1 MVTVELND
9 LHRFCQKVLVTR
21 GLSAEQAALVTEVMV
36 EQDLRGHGHHGSGLL
51 ALRVK
56 DLDSGIAKVNV
67 DVEVLSDLPAFT
79 ALDAHGLLGP
89 LGAVRAIDV
98 CIKKAQTQ
106 GIASATLRD
115 MPHWVIPAYYS
126 MRAAAAGL
134 IGYCVCYTNPSF
146 APVGG
151 TSRVLGNNPMSYAI
165 PADPRPPIVV
175 DFGVSA
181 STNRMREMAV
191 DGELIPDD
199 WAIDT
204 DGNPISDPS
213 VAIERGVFLPFGEH
227 RGYGLGLVHEIL
239 GATLNAMPIGLEGV
253 NGRFGAMFVASRV
266 DVFRPAEE
274 FLQDVNRALDLVVG
288 SPSVDSKQPIRYP
301 GERSGM
307 KMLENL
313 ERGRVDFGKA
323 AWNKL
328 YEVSELTNVALPIV
342 CE

>member
-1 MVTVELND
+1 MVTIELND
-9 LHRFCQKVLVTR
+9 LRRFCRAVLATR
-21 GLSAEQAALVTEVMV
+21 GLSEGQAELVTEVMV
-36 EQDLRGHGHHGSGLL
+36 EQDLRGHGHHGSALL

-56 DLDSGIAKVNV
+56 DLDSGIARV
-67 DVEVLSDLPAFT
+67 DVEIEVLSDLPAFM
-79 ALDAHGLLGP
+79 AIDAHGLLGP
-89 LGAVRAIDV
+89 LGAVHAMDICID
-98 CIKKAQTQ
+98 KAQTQ

-115 MPHWVIPAYYS
+115 MPHWVIPAFYS
-126 MRAAAAGL
+126 MRAAAVGL

-151 TSRVLGNNPMSYAI
+151 NSRVLGNNPMSYAI
-165 PADPRPPIVV
+165 PADPRPPVV
-175 DFGVSA
+175 IDFGVSA
-181 STNRMREMAV
+181 STNRMREMAA
-191 DGELIPDD
+191 DGELIPDG

-213 VAIERGVFLPFGEH
+213 TAMERGVFLPFAEH

-253 NGRFGAMFVASRV
+253 TGRFGAMFVASRV

-274 FLQDVNRALDLVVG
+274 FLQDINRALDLVTS
-288 SPSVDSKQPIRYP
+288 SPSIDPKHPIRYP

-307 KMLENL
+307 KMQENL
-313 ERGRVDFGKA
+313 LRGRVDFGKA

-328 YEVSELTNVALPIV
+328 HEVSELTNVAMPIV
-342 CE
+342 CG